1 VVTGIVAAA
10 RRLISRERR
19 VCASILLA
27 TAMAQVLVREL
38 DPETV
43 ERLKERAA
51 RHGRSLEAELR
62 LILERAATRDAAQ
75 AAVLAAKIR
84 RRLKGRTHT
93 DSALLVAEDRE
104 R

>member
-1 VVTGIVAAA
+1 
-10 RRLISRERR
+10 
-19 VCASILLA
+19 
-27 TAMAQVLVREL
+27 MAQILVREL

-62 LILERAATRDAAQ
+62 LVLEQ
-75 AAVLAAKIR
+75 AAARDPAYAAALASKVR
-84 RRLKGRTHT
+84 RRLGGRTHT
-93 DSALLVAEDRE
+93 DSAILVSEDRE

>member
-1 VVTGIVAAA
+1 
-10 RRLISRERR
+10 
-19 VCASILLA
+19 
-27 TAMAQVLVREL
+27 MAQVLVREL

-62 LILERAATRDAAQ
+62 LILEQAAARDSAQ

-84 RRLKGRTHT
+84 RRLIGRTHT
-93 DSALLVAEDRE
+93 DSALLVSEDRE